1 MRSNGADGVGQMA
14 AASGVRA
21 VCAAIALM
29 LAASAA
35 LAQEGPPRYA
45 TLIGVPLAT
54 GAPAGVGFVSLSG
67 TTRRNPGT
75 RDIDGSA
82 ALGFGLGNPDR
93 LGVQLSA
100 HITSL
105 TAAFGD
111 SGYLAVKLSHR
122 LASAPQ
128 PTFVGLTID
137 HLVPWGDA
145 TLATTGVSLALTS
158 FATITAVDGQRYPVI
173 WSMGVG
179 NKLRQSRTEPG
190 IFAGLG
196 FGVTKTLGASIAL
209 SGDEMELGVAWRP
222 AGSDRIAIAAS
233 LSDAFDQNN
242 HRRITVAVSYAIP
255 HLFGGSR

>member
-1 MRSNGADGVGQMA
+1 MTVAPGA
-14 AASGVRA
+14 RA
-21 VCAAIALM
+21 VVAAVGLM
-29 LAASAA
+29 LMASAA
-35 LAQEGPPRYA
+35 LAQDGPQRYP
-45 TLIGVPLAT
+45 TLLGVPLAT
-54 GAPAGVGFVSLSG
+54 VAPDGVGFVSLSG
-67 TTRRNPGT
+67 TTRRNPGSN
-75 RDIDGSA
+75 DIDGSA
-82 ALGFGLGNPDR
+82 ALGFGLGDPDR

-128 PTFVGLTID
+128 PTFVGVTID

-145 TLATTGVSLALTS
+145 TLAKTGVSLALTS
-158 FATITAVDGQRYPVI
+158 FATITSKDGGRYPVI

-179 NKLRQSRTEPG
+179 NKLVKDRTEPG

-196 FGVTKTLGASIAL
+196 VGVTRTLGASIAL
-209 SGDEMELGVAWRP
+209 NGDEMELGVAWRP

-242 HRRITVAVSYAIP
+242 HRRITIAVSYAVP
-255 HLFGGSR
+255 QLFGGSR